1 MNLRFTRPSI
11 KGKLTHLLIAGLL
24 FGSISGLAVFA
35 DETPAELSPRP
46 DYILQP
52 SDLLHIQIFQEDD
65 LMRDVRISQEHTVML
80 PLIGSVD
87 LNGKT
92 PREAEVIIRDLYNK
106 DYLVNPQVTVSVL
119 EYAKTSVDVL
129 GSVNTP
135 GSIEFLPEQ
144 PMNLLDAI
152 ARAGGFS
159 RLADRK
165 HVTLTRSGDDGKQK
179 KVTINTDDLIQGGA
193 KQSWPLIKGDVVFV
207 PEKLL

>member
-1 MNLRFTRPSI
+1 MSLTIPSI
-11 KGKLTHLLIAGLL
+11 PRQLTNLLIVGLVSA
-24 FGSISGLAVFA
+24 FIFGLAVFA
-35 DETPAELSPRP
+35 DGTLPESSPRP

-52 SDLLHIQIFQEDD
+52 SDLLHVQVYQEDD

-87 LNGKT
+87 LKGKT
-92 PREAEVIIRDLYNK
+92 PREAEIIIRDLYNK

-152 ARAGGFS
+152 ARAGGFN

-165 HVTLTRSGDDGKQK
+165 HVTLTRSGDNGKQEK
-179 KVTINTDDLIQGGA
+179 ITINTDELIQGNA
-193 KQSWPLIKGDVVFV
+193 QQSWPLIKGDVVFV

>member
-1 MNLRFTRPSI
+1 MSLTIPSI
-11 KGKLTHLLIAGLL
+11 PRQLTNFLIVGLMS
-24 FGSISGLAVFA
+24 GSICGLAVFA
-35 DETPAELSPRP
+35 DGTPPESFPRP

-52 SDLLHIQIFQEDD
+52 SDLLHVQVYQEDD

-87 LNGKT
+87 LKGKT
-92 PREAEVIIRDLYNK
+92 PREAEIIIRDLYNK

-152 ARAGGFS
+152 ARAGGFN

-165 HVTLTRSGDDGKQK
+165 HVTLTRSGDDGKQEK
-179 KVTINTDDLIQGGA
+179 TTINTDELIQGSA
-193 KQSWPLIKGDVVFV
+193 KQAWPLIKGDVIFV

>member
-1 MNLRFTRPSI
+1 MSLTIASTPR
-11 KGKLTHLLIAGLL
+11 KLTNLLIVGLMS
-24 FGSISGLAVFA
+24 GSICGLAVFA
-35 DETPAELSPRP
+35 DGTRPESLPRP

-52 SDLLHIQIFQEDD
+52 SDLLHVQVYQEDD

-152 ARAGGFS
+152 ARAGGFN

-165 HVTLTRSGDDGKQK
+165 HVTLTRSGDKGKQEK
-179 KVTINTDDLIQGGA
+179 ITINTDELIQGNA
-193 KQSWPLIKGDVVFV
+193 QQSWPLIKGDVVFV

>member
-1 MNLRFTRPSI
+1 MNFRIPVPVRT
-11 KGKLTHLLIAGLL
+11 GKLTAFLVAVLMAGP
-24 FGSISGLAVFA
+24 FSGLTVFA
-35 DETPAELSPRP
+35 DGTPPVSSPP
-46 DYILQP
+46 TDYILQP
-52 SDLLHIQIFQEDD
+52 SDLLHVQVFQEED

-135 GSIEFLPEQ
+135 GSITFLPEQ

-152 ARAGGFS
+152 ARAGGFN

-165 HVTLTRSGDDGKQK
+165 HVTLTRSGEGGKLEK
-179 KVTINTDDLIQGGA
+179 TTINTDDLIQANA
-193 KQSWPLIKGDVVFV
+193 KESWPLVKGDVIFV

>member
-1 MNLRFTRPSI
+1 MSLTSPSI
-11 KGKLTHLLIAGLL
+11 TGKLTAFLIVCLVSV
-24 FGSISGLAVFA
+24 SISGLAVFA
-35 DETPAELSPRP
+35 DGTTPEASPRA

-52 SDLLHIQIFQEDD
+52 SDLLRVQVFQEED

-87 LNGKT
+87 LKGKT

-106 DYLVNPQVTVSVL
+106 NYLVNPQVTVSVL

-135 GSIEFLPEQ
+135 GSITFLPEQ
-144 PMNLLDAI
+144 SMNLLDAI
-152 ARAGGFS
+152 ARAGGFN

-165 HVTLTRSGDDGKQK
+165 HVTLTRPGDDGKLEK
-179 KVTINTDDLIQGGA
+179 ITINTDDLIQANA
-193 KQSWPLIKGDVVFV
+193 KESWPLVKGDVIFV